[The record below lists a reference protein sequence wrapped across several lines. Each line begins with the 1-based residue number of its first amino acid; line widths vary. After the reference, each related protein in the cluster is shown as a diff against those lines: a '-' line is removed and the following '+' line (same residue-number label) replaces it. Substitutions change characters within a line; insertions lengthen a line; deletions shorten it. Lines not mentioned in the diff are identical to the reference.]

1 VCLVQRGRALTD
13 EINIRAQD
21 VTSHDVA
28 KGAGTT
34 LLARLGAV
42 VEVAAQP
49 AYVWLF
55 GLASFGIYTALW
67 AAITLV
73 QNIANLGMTTAL
85 QRTVPQAKSERE
97 AVAALRAATLLGV
110 TPSLIIAIFASVFA
124 SSLTHVFNAA
134 DKDVQ
139 QLGLFI
145 TLFAW
150 ALPLW
155 AFIEVATSALR
166 ARRVFGAEIRLRLFW
181 EQVVR
186 LIAAI
191 GFWLAG
197 FGTLSLFYAHLASLV
212 IICGLCIRLI
222 ARHYDVSLLA
232 SGPDHRPIWRETWF
246 AGISIMPANLV
257 ARAFSDV
264 PTLALNALLPG
275 AQGAVAGAQFAL
287 IRKVSSIVQTV
298 RIAFAYVLSPLAS
311 AALTG
316 GKAAVEP
323 IYAFSTRVSLCVAL
337 PVSLVLIAGGGSI
350 LQAIGRGMESTYPAL
365 VLLLAARFAE
375 AATGTAMPIQQVVS
389 HYRSQLLSS
398 IIGVSVALIAGLL
411 LLPDAGLLGMSVAVA
426 LGLAV
431 TSAVPL
437 AQLFQQ
443 DDLHPFAHPF
453 GKVALR
459 SGLVS
464 ILAFGLA
471 AVVNALPIGIA
482 LPGLILLM
490 LAALWASCRYALPI
504 EDRQSL
510 GSVGRRLR
518 LV

>member
-1 VCLVQRGRALTD
+1 VQKGRALTNETD
-13 EINIRAQD
+13 LRTQD

-42 VEVAAQP
+42 IEVVAQP
-49 AYVWLF
+49 VYVWLF

-67 AAITLV
+67 AAITLI

-97 AVAALRAATLLGV
+97 AVAALRAATILGV
-110 TPSLIIAIFASVFA
+110 VPCVVIALFASIFA
-124 SSLTHVFNAA
+124 SSLTHIFNAA

-155 AFIEVATSALR
+155 AFIEVTTSALR

-186 LIAAI
+186 LIAAS

-197 FGTLSLFYAHLASLV
+197 FGTLSLFYAHLVSLV
-212 IICGLCIRLI
+212 IICALCVRLI
-222 ARHYDVSLLA
+222 ARNYDVSLLTA
-232 SGPDHRPIWRETWF
+232 GPDRRPIWRETWL

-264 PTLALNALLPG
+264 PTLVLNALLPG

-311 AALTG
+311 AASTG
-316 GKAAVEP
+316 GNRAVEP
-323 IYAFSTRVSLCVAL
+323 IYAFATRVSLCVAL
-337 PVSLVLIAGGGSI
+337 PVSLVLIAGGESI
-350 LQAIGRGMESTYPAL
+350 LQAIGRGMDSAYPAL

-389 HYRSQLLSS
+389 RYRSQLVSS
-398 IIGVSVALIAGLL
+398 IAGVVVAMITGLV
-411 LLPDAGLLGMSVAVA
+411 LLPEMGLLGMTVAVA
-426 LGLAV
+426 LGLTV
-431 TSAVPL
+431 TSAIPV
-437 AQLFQQ
+437 AQLLQQ
-443 DDLHPFAHPF
+443 DDLHPFARPF
-453 GKVALR
+453 GNVALR
-459 SGLVS
+459 AGFLSL
-464 ILAFGLA
+464 LAFGLA
-471 AVVNALPIGIA
+471 AAINILPLGFA

-490 LAALWASCRYALPI
+490 LAALWVSCRYALPLD
-504 EDRQSL
+504 DRQSL
-510 GSVGRRLR
+510 GSAGRRLR

>member
-1 VCLVQRGRALTD
+1 MQKGDALTND
-13 EINIRAQD
+13 TDIRAQD

-42 VEVAAQP
+42 IEVVAQP

-55 GLASFGIYTALW
+55 GLASYGIYTALW

-97 AVAALRAATLLGV
+97 AVAALRAATMLGV
-110 TPSLIIAIFASVFA
+110 TPCLVIALFASIFA
-124 SSLTHVFNAA
+124 SSLTHIFNAA
-134 DKDVQ
+134 DKDVP

-145 TLFAW
+145 MLFAW

-186 LIAAI
+186 LIAAS
-191 GFWLAG
+191 GFWFAG

-222 ARHYDVSLLA
+222 ARHYDLSLLT
-232 SGPDHRPIWRETWF
+232 SGPDQRPIWRETWF

-264 PTLALNALLPG
+264 PTLVLNALLPG

-311 AALTG
+311 AAVTG

-323 IYAFSTRVSLCVAL
+323 IYAFATRVSLSVAL
-337 PVSLVLIAGGGSI
+337 PVSLVLIAGGGTI

-389 HYRSQLLSS
+389 RYRSQLLSS
-398 IIGVSVALIAGLL
+398 IVGVTVALLTGLL
-411 LLPDAGLLGMSVAVA
+411 LLPESGLLGMTVAVA
-426 LGLAV
+426 LGLAA

-443 DDLHPFAHPF
+443 DDLHPFARPF
-453 GKVALR
+453 GKVTFRA
-459 SGLVS
+459 GLVS

-471 AVVNALPIGIA
+471 AAMNTLPIGLA
-482 LPGLILLM
+482 LPSLILLM
-490 LAALWASCRYALPI
+490 VAALWASCRYALPI

>member
-1 VCLVQRGRALTD
+1 LTD

>member
-1 VCLVQRGRALTD
+1 MQKGRALTND
-13 EINIRAQD
+13 TDIRAQD

-42 VEVAAQP
+42 VEVVAQP

-55 GLASFGIYTALW
+55 GLASYGIYTALW

-97 AVAALRAATLLGV
+97 AVAALRAATILGV
-110 TPSLIIAIFASVFA
+110 TPCLVIALFASIFA
-124 SSLTHVFNAA
+124 SSLTHIFNAA

-186 LIAAI
+186 LIAAS

-212 IICGLCIRLI
+212 IICGLCVRLI
-222 ARHYDVSLLA
+222 ARHYDLSLLA
-232 SGPDHRPIWRETWF
+232 CGPDQRPIWRETWF

-264 PTLALNALLPG
+264 PTLVLNALLPG

-287 IRKVSSIVQTV
+287 IRKVASIVQTV

-311 AALTG
+311 AASAG
-316 GKAAVEP
+316 GKTAVEP
-323 IYAFSTRVSLCVAL
+323 IYAFATRVSLSVAM
-337 PVSLVLIAGGGSI
+337 PVSLVLIAGGESI
-350 LQAIGRGMESTYPAL
+350 LQAIGRGMEGAYPAL

-389 HYRSQLLSS
+389 RYRSQLLSS
-398 IIGVSVALIAGLL
+398 IVGVTVALLTGLL
-411 LLPDAGLLGMSVAVA
+411 LLPESGLLGMTVAVA
-426 LGLAV
+426 LGLTV

-437 AQLFQQ
+437 AQLFRQ
-443 DDLHPFAHPF
+443 DNLHPFARPF
-453 GKVALR
+453 GKVTLR
-459 SGLVS
+459 AGLVS

-471 AVVNALPIGIA
+471 AAMNTLPIGLA